1 MGTGDNMGKQTTAE
15 KRLKLAIDETQ
26 ALVRAAKQIVK
37 SEIGGV
43 EQDDPRWVLPVLDH
57 LIERERAYRDTY
69 WVDL

>member
-1 MGTGDNMGKQTTAE
+1 M
-15 KRLKLAIDETQ
+15 KLAIDETQ

-37 SEIGGV
+37 SEIGGI

-57 LIERERAYRDTY
+57 LIERERAYRETY